1 MGQEGLSRMKYS
13 LPNIK
18 EDKLALRI
26 FNNLPSLSAQRLL
39 GVNNSRINKNVARV
53 ASGQRIISSADDAAG
68 LAISE
73 GLRSDTRVLKQ
84 GVRNLNDGIALINVM
99 DGALAEQSSILIRL
113 REIASQAAT
122 GNIGTIERGTIDLE
136 FKQLRNEFDRIGSV
150 TEFNGLRLLDGT
162 LSISSSNPILIHV
175 GLNSEEDSRFNLN
188 RELDIPP
195 LNSQALNFSS
205 DSVNTSG
212 NALMAMDKLEPNI
225 KKISE
230 IRSSIG
236 GTQQRVLKALNNLN
250 VSIENLS
257 AAENQV
263 RGTDFVGELVSLTRN
278 RILVESATA
287 MVGQANLNPQGVL
300 QLVQS

>member
-1 MGQEGLSRMKYS
+1 MKYS

-18 EDKLALRI
+18 EDTLALRI

-39 GVNNSRINKNVARV
+39 GVNHSRINKTVARV
-53 ASGQRIISSADDAAG
+53 ASGQRILKSADDAAG

-73 GLRSDTRVLKQ
+73 GLHSDTRVLKQ

-122 GNIGTIERGTIDLE
+122 GTIGTIERGTIDLE
-136 FKQLRNEFDRIGSV
+136 FKQLRNEFDRIGNV

-162 LSISSSNPILIHV
+162 LSNSNSNPILIHV

-195 LNSQALNFSS
+195 LNSQALNFKT
-205 DSVNTSG
+205 DSLNTPG
-212 NALMAMDKLEPNI
+212 NALLAMDKLEPNL
-225 KKISE
+225 KKLSE
-230 IRSSIG
+230 VRSSIG
-236 GTQQRVLKALNNLN
+236 GTQQRILKALNNLN

-263 RGTDFVGELVSLTRN
+263 RGADFVEELVSLTRN

-287 MVGQANLNPQGVL
+287 MVGQANLTPQGVL